1 MFRPAVTLLMVM
13 LAWPAGA
20 EIYKWKDAQGKVH
33 YGDQPPSN
41 TTPGQFTPRK
51 AKEAEQQGE
60 MARRKAADLVIRQR
74 MEQAKA
80 QEEEQRQLA
89 EREAAARVAENCQRV
104 RNNLEMLQRP
114 NMRLTVLDARG
125 QEQLMDESLRR
136 AETERALRD
145 LAEHCSTP

>member
-1 MFRPAVTLLMVM
+1 MFRPALTLLLVL

-20 EIYKWKDAQGKVH
+20 EIYKWTDAQGKVH
-33 YGDQPPSN
+33 YGDHPPAN
-41 TTPGQFTPRK
+41 TAPGQFTPRK
-51 AKEAEQQGE
+51 AKEAELQGDV
-60 MARRKAADLVIRQR
+60 ARRKAADLTLRQR

-80 QEEEQRQLA
+80 QEEEKTRLA

-125 QEQLMDESLRR
+125 QEQLMDESVRR

-145 LAEHCSTP
+145 LAEHCNTP

>member
-1 MFRPAVTLLMVM
+1 MIRPALALLLVL

-20 EIYKWKDAQGKVH
+20 EIYKWKDANGKVH
-33 YGDQPPSN
+33 YGDHPPTN

-51 AKEAEQQGE
+51 AKEAEAQGE
-60 MARRKAADLVIRQR
+60 IARRKAADQAIRQR

-89 EREAAARVAENCQRV
+89 EREAAARLAENCQRV
-104 RNNLEMLQRP
+104 RNNLDMLQRP

-125 QEQLMDESLRR
+125 QEQLMDDSTRR

-145 LAEHCSTP
+145 LAEHCSNP